1 MKALLHHLC
10 VARIGLGCDAEEIEI
25 EFEVPFLPV
34 AGMTIAPN
42 ARSDLMKIG
51 AVSWHAAKPD
61 TIELY
66 AVDDGLKLVPFA
78 YWRKQ
83 GWRRG
88 P

>member
-1 MKALLHHLC
+1 MKAVLHHVC
-10 VARIGLGCDAEEIEI
+10 VARIGRGRDAEEIEI

-42 ARSDLMKIG
+42 ERADPMKID
-51 AVSWHAAKPD
+51 AVFWYAARPD

-66 AVDDGLKLVPFA
+66 AVDDGLKLRPFA
-78 YWRKQ
+78 YWRKR